1 MISVNQAKNL
11 LQIHKLIGKTEVL
24 PLEESVGFYLAEDVN
39 APFDIPFFNNSAMDG
54 YAILWKDNHP
64 FRKMRPETKIRAGE
78 MEDFTIR
85 EDEAIRIFTGAPV
98 PNGADTIIPQEWVNI
113 ENDVFSFEINKF
125 EKGANLRKKG
135 AQNKEGDLIANKG
148 AEITPGMIGLLA
160 SVGLEKI
167 KVYSAPSVGIIVTG
181 DELVNIG
188 KPLGF
193 GQVFDANGPV
203 LKTYLQELGIKNI
216 ELTKSIDNPIQLQ
229 NTLDLYIQKFDV
241 IILSGGISVGDYD
254 FVKESLEK
262 AGVKEL
268 FYRVK
273 QKPGKPLFVGQKN
286 NQWIFALPGNPAST
300 LTCFNQY
307 VKPCLLHWMG
317 KENPWEPLGYFPLQ
331 EAFRKKPGLS
341 FFLKARLENGSIET
355 LPGQESFNLIS
366 YGTANCIAELN
377 EEGDYFPSGTLVPIY
392 LW

>member
-1 MISVNQAKNL
+1 M
-11 LQIHKLIGKTEVL
+11 GKTEVL

-54 YAILWKDNHP
+54 YAIVWQDNHP
-64 FRKMRPETKIRAGE
+64 FRKIRPETKIRAGE
-78 MEDFTIR
+78 MEDFTIG

-135 AQNKEGDLIANKG
+135 AQNKKGDLIASKG

-167 KVYSAPSVGIIVTG
+167 QVYSPPSVGIIVTG
-181 DELVNIG
+181 DELIDIG
-188 KPLGF
+188 KTLGF

-203 LKTYLQELGIKNI
+203 LKTYLQELGIKNM
-216 ELTKSIDNPIQLQ
+216 ELTKSIDNPVQLQ
-229 NTLDLYIQKFDV
+229 KTLDQYIQKFDV
-241 IILSGGISVGDYD
+241 IIISGGISVGDYD
-254 FVKESLEK
+254 FVKGSLEK

-268 FYRVK
+268 FYKVK
-273 QKPGKPLFVGQKN
+273 QKPGKPLFAGQKD

-331 EAFRKKPGLS
+331 EDFRKKPGLS
-341 FFLKARLENGSIET
+341 FFLKARLENGSIVT

-377 EEGDYFPSGTLVPIY
+377 EEGDYFPSGTMVPIY

>member
-1 MISVNQAKNL
+1 MISVKHAKKL
-11 LQIHKLIGKTEVL
+11 LQRNKLMGKTEVL

-54 YAILWKDNHP
+54 YAIVWQDNHP
-64 FRKMRPETKIRAGE
+64 FRKIRPETKIRAGE
-78 MEDFTIR
+78 MEDFTIG

-98 PNGADTIIPQEWVNI
+98 PNGADTIIPQVWVNI

-135 AQNKEGDLIANKG
+135 AQNKKGDLIASKG

-167 KVYSAPSVGIIVTG
+167 QVYSPPSVGIIVTG
-181 DELVNIG
+181 DELIDIG
-188 KPLGF
+188 KTLGF

-203 LKTYLQELGIKNI
+203 LKTYLQELGIKNM
-216 ELTKSIDNPIQLQ
+216 ELTKSIDNPVQLQ
-229 NTLDLYIQKFDV
+229 KTLDQYIQKFDV
-241 IILSGGISVGDYD
+241 IIISGGISVGDYD
-254 FVKESLEK
+254 FVKGSLEK

-268 FYRVK
+268 FYKVK
-273 QKPGKPLFVGQKN
+273 QKPGKPLFAGQKD

-331 EAFRKKPGLS
+331 EDFRKKPGLS
-341 FFLKARLENGSIET
+341 FFLKARLENGSIVT

-377 EEGDYFPSGTLVPIY
+377 EEGDYFPSGTMVPIY

>member
-1 MISVNQAKNL
+1 MISVKHAKKL
-11 LQIHKLIGKTEVL
+11 LQRNKLMGKTEVL

-54 YAILWKDNHP
+54 YAIVWQDNHP
-64 FRKMRPETKIRAGE
+64 FRKIRPETKIRAGE
-78 MEDFTIR
+78 MEDFTIG

-135 AQNKEGDLIANKG
+135 AQNKKGDLIASKG

-167 KVYSAPSVGIIVTG
+167 QVYSPPSVGIIVTG
-181 DELVNIG
+181 DELIDIG
-188 KPLGF
+188 KTLGF

-203 LKTYLQELGIKNI
+203 LKTYLQELGIKNM
-216 ELTKSIDNPIQLQ
+216 ELTKSIDNPVQLQ
-229 NTLDLYIQKFDV
+229 KTLDQYIQKFDV
-241 IILSGGISVGDYD
+241 IIISGGISVGDYD
-254 FVKESLEK
+254 FVKGSLEK

-268 FYRVK
+268 FYKVK
-273 QKPGKPLFVGQKN
+273 QKPGKPLFAGQKD

-331 EAFRKKPGLS
+331 EDFRKKPGLS
-341 FFLKARLENGSIET
+341 FFLKARLENGSIVT

-377 EEGDYFPSGTLVPIY
+377 EEGDYFPSGTMVPIY